1 MTLQPYKLP
10 ATEQIN
16 YISVLSALEN
26 YIIPTSPNMSVED
39 IFNSRIYSWYILTS
53 GDTDLIPDDTGWFLN
68 YE

>member
-39 IFNSRIYSWYILTS
+39 IFNSRIYSWYILTA
-53 GDTDLIPDDTGWFLN
+53 GDTNLIPDDTGWFLN